1 MIVDYEY
8 DNGVVA
14 IYTCKETFRRAE
26 PELTVSMDT
35 LEEFRPG
42 LHKQAQLAYMIYE
55 GLCDMRSPS
64 AAIVTR
70 QALEAA
76 YRSMKRELQP

>member
-8 DNGVVA
+8 GNGVVA

-35 LEEFRPG
+35 LERFRPG
-42 LHKQAQLAYMIYE
+42 FRKEEQLAFMIYE
-55 GLCDMRSPS
+55 GLCDMRSQS
-64 AAIVTR
+64 SAIVTR

-76 YRSMKRELQP
+76 YRFMERGL